1 MYTFHFPKKFLKQW
15 VSLVFLAVL
24 ALHSCSSDDNVI
36 VIPSDGEDYQIHFID
51 VGQGDAI
58 LVTTPDKILLVDAG
72 LRASGVTEYLQDLEI
87 ETIDIVIGTHPHAD
101 HIGGLIEVFH
111 SFTVGKVIDP
121 GVSHTTVTY
130 SDYMAAIEN
139 YNIPLK
145 EGRKGMK
152 WELSKGA
159 RLKLLHPV
167 NPSSSHLNNASIV
180 ARVTLG
186 EVVLLLTG
194 DAEKEAE
201 AQMLN
206 DADLLPAHILKVGHH
221 GSWTSSTTEFLEAV
235 QPEVSVI
242 MCGEDNP
249 YGHPHDVVMDRLNAT
264 GTDIYRTDIHGH
276 IIIETD
282 GTEYTITTE
291 FK

>member
-1 MYTFHFPKKFLKQW
+1 MSFFILPQKFLKQW
-15 VSLVFLAVL
+15 FLLLLFASF
-24 ALHSCSSDDNVI
+24 ALNSCSSDENII
-36 VIPSDGEDYQIHFID
+36 VIPSEGEDYEIHFID

-58 LVTTPDKILLVDAG
+58 LVTTPDKILLVDG
-72 LRASGVTEYLQDLEI
+72 GPRASGVTAYLQDLEI

-139 YNIPLK
+139 YEIPLK

-152 WELSKGA
+152 WELSEGA
-159 RLKLLHPV
+159 RMKLLHPV
-167 NPSSSHLNNASIV
+167 SPSSSHLNNASVV

-186 EVVLLLTG
+186 ELVVLLTG

-206 DADLLPAHILKVGHH
+206 DAGLLPAHILKVGHH
-221 GSWTSSTTEFLEAV
+221 GSWTSSTTGFLEAV

-249 YGHPHDVVMDRLNAT
+249 YGHPHDVAMERLNAT
-264 GTDIYRTDIHGH
+264 GTDIYRTDLHGH
-276 IIIETD
+276 IVIETD
-282 GTEYTITTE
+282 GTEYTVSTTFE
-291 FK
+291 